1 MTKIRKMSIP
11 VSMDA
16 LNRLNYDVCESG
28 DLLEIIIEES
38 EFDSLLKT
46 GIFIEINK
54 KLGVLVGDYEDELIF
69 FKDFETLEKIL
80 YDAIRINPNNKIL
93 HKVYLIYEIA
103 CILKTG
109 LLMSFTPISLEPV

>member
-1 MTKIRKMSIP
+1 
-11 VSMDA
+11 MDA
-16 LNRLNYDVCESG
+16 LNRLNYNICENG

-46 GIFIEINK
+46 GLFVEINK
-54 KLGVLVGDYEDELIF
+54 KLDVLVGDYEDELIF
-69 FKDFETLEKIL
+69 FKDFEVLGKIL
-80 YDAIRINPNNKIL
+80 YESICINPSNKTL

-109 LLMSFTPISLEPV
+109 MLISFAPINLGSA